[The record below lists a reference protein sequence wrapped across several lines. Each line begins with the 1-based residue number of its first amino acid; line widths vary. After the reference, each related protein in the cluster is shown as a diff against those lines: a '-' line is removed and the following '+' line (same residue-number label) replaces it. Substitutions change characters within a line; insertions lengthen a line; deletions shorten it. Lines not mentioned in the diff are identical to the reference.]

1 MELVYALPPIIGAL
15 IGYITN
21 VIAVEMLFHPKK
33 PIKILGFRIQ
43 GLVPARSREIGER
56 MMDSLSEVLTQD
68 DFEFMVD
75 RAIARAYIESNLA
88 KRIDEIFDKTPL
100 SYIKSAAERS
110 GVVSRISSVIS
121 DSLAGMLKDTVTKN
135 IAKNIDLR
143 EFIVKKTQEV
153 NDEEIERLFKNFA
166 RKELRFIEISGA
178 ILGFIIGVV
187 QAVVIYFFLT

>member
-1 MELVYALPPIIGAL
+1 MEFIYALPPVIGAL

-33 PIKILGFRIQ
+33 PVNIFGFRIQ
-43 GLVPARSREIGER
+43 GLVPARSREIAER
-56 MMDSLSEVLTQD
+56 MIDSLSEILTQD

-88 KRIDEIFDKTPL
+88 KRIEEIFDKTPL

-110 GVVSRISSVIS
+110 GVISKISSAIS
-121 DSLAGMLKDTVTKN
+121 DSFAGVLKEAVARN

-143 EFIVKKTQEV
+143 ELVIKKAQEV
-153 NDEEIERLFKNFA
+153 SDEEIERIFKKFA
-166 RKELRFIEISGA
+166 KKELRFIEISGA
-178 ILGFIIGVV
+178 VLGFVIGLL
-187 QAVVIYFFLT
+187 QSVVIYFLV